1 MVTQDKA
8 VNPKVREAAVI
19 YSLAEA
25 PAGQLVPMGFAP
37 WKASFIRDYIIYKGL
52 PIAMCD
58 FRKAY
63 GLANCWNWTWQGEL
77 PISQEFNGEIIHNLC
92 IWKKSCTTL
101 DGWNP
106 RNNGINHLLVQDFF
120 HPLYAACCIGQ
131 LLLVVCLKGNPL
143 GYRPEIQPWALHR
156 TPNTGASMGSF
167 PDISDSSSNP
177 NLAKSMP
184 IVKKR
189 FSDRSFDHFFN
200 QLNLWAMFISYFWHH

>member
-1 MVTQDKA
+1 MERSTMFKNGKSSISMGHLFRLGPSIFHGYVTNNQMVTQDKA

-77 PISQEFNGEIIHNLC
+77 PISQEFNGEIIPQF
-92 IWKKSCTTL
+92 IQ
-101 DGWNP
+101 
-106 RNNGINHLLVQDFF
+106 LVQDFF
-120 HPLYAACCIGQ
+120 HPLYVACCIGQ

-177 NLAKSMP
+177 TWPNPCQLS
-184 IVKKR
+184 KR
-189 FSDRSFDHFFN
+189 DSVTGVLTIF
-200 QLNLWAMFISYFWHH
+200 